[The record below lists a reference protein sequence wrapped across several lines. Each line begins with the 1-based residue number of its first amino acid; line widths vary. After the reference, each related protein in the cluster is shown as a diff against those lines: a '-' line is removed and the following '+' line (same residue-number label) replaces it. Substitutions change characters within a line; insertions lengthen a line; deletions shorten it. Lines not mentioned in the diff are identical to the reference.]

1 MNAHVCGRRHA
12 LPCNIPPSE
21 LCDRDSARHATLGG
35 RVRQSK
41 STLTSTPPTRAARP
55 RSRSTISLPTTAR
68 QHSPPSPRPT
78 VTARHPHMVPRYTWG
93 ARAIR
98 RLHAVDRHLSFG
110 RPSPGA
116 RGLGLGSR
124 DLGFSEKRTLHACAL
139 ACQGAVHGA
148 PRLALHSR
156 AHQAMCPREHSLPHR
171 PLPSL
176 ADASLGS
183 LCPPTRAPRRP
194 RARLTAESA
203 PLLLDDGEEDAKLHG
218 YAARSPNPGLS

>member
-55 RSRSTISLPTTAR
+55 RSRSTTSLPTTAR

-124 DLGFSEKRTLHACAL
+124 DLGFSEKRPLHACAL
-139 ACQGAVHGA
+139 ACQGAVRGA

-171 PLPSL
+171 PLPSP
-176 ADASLGS
+176 APITRS
-183 LCPPTRAPRRP
+183 RAPRFPLRSHLCRP
-194 RARLTAESA
+194 PPA
-203 PLLLDDGEEDAKLHG
+203 PG
-218 YAARSPNPGLS
+218 

>member
-55 RSRSTISLPTTAR
+55 RSRSTTSLPTTAR

-93 ARAIR
+93 AKAIR
-98 RLHAVDRHLSFG
+98 RLHAVDRHLSFE

-171 PLPSL
+171 PLPSP
-176 ADASLGS
+176 APITRS
-183 LCPPTRAPRRP
+183 RAPRFPLRSHPCRP
-194 RARLTAESA
+194 PPA
-203 PLLLDDGEEDAKLHG
+203 PG
-218 YAARSPNPGLS
+218 

>member
-1 MNAHVCGRRHA
+1 MSVCEA
-12 LPCNIPPSE
+12 
-21 LCDRDSARHATLGG
+21 ATLRR
-35 RVRQSK
+35 RVRHFSEQK
-41 STLTSTPPTRAARP
+41 CPLASTPPRRAAHP
-55 RSRSTISLPTTAR
+55 RSRSTTSLPTTAR
-68 QHSPPSPRPT
+68 QHSTPSPHPT

-139 ACQGAVHGA
+139 ACQGAVRGA
-148 PRLALHSR
+148 PGLALHSR

-171 PLPSL
+171 PLPS
-176 ADASLGS
+176 
-183 LCPPTRAPRRP
+183 PTPITR
-194 RARLTAESA
+194 
-203 PLLLDDGEEDAKLHG
+203 
-218 YAARSPNPGLS
+218 

>member
-1 MNAHVCGRRHA
+1 MKYTKNLHPQKH
-12 LPCNIPPSE
+12 N
-21 LCDRDSARHATLGG
+21 HT
-35 RVRQSK
+35 K
-41 STLTSTPPTRAARP
+41 T
-55 RSRSTISLPTTAR
+55 TISLPTTAR

-124 DLGFSEKRTLHACAL
+124 DLGFSEKRPLHACAL
-139 ACQGAVHGA
+139 ACQGAVRGA

-171 PLPSL
+171 PLPSP
-176 ADASLGS
+176 APITRS
-183 LCPPTRAPRRP
+183 RAPRFPLPSHPCPTPPARQADGGE
-194 RARLTAESA
+194 RATAAGLRTAHAHNALNGSRHSA
-203 PLLLDDGEEDAKLHG
+203 HRQRCRAKGLLLFCGP
-218 YAARSPNPGLS
+218 AR